1 MQLTVLLAK
10 VFGQLMDNMDNRTL
24 VLSTTLFLLE
34 TRAWLLDTFSSTELD
49 KLNNLLFQF
58 HLYFC
63 ANLA

>member
-34 TRAWLLDTFSSTELD
+34 TRA
-49 KLNNLLFQF
+49 
-58 HLYFC
+58 
-63 ANLA
+63 